1 MELTQNIIQR
11 LNQLLAKPALVSAED
26 TLLLNAF
33 SERYPYF
40 QPVYLLMAKAAANSE
55 NHARLLTKASIYN
68 SGILLH
74 RFIYQPQSLKPA
86 EDFNVLAYKTL
97 TKKTDF
103 VTSDNYDNYNEKE
116 ISTSEEALEVIL
128 DSPSKETA
136 CQHSQKAAGIA
147 NETVLTDQFI
157 KDRLNETNSIEQ
169 ALAEEETEREVDQ
182 ENQNKEIDLITET
195 YNQTSFTDANFFK
208 QESAEQNDGQQ
219 IEEQYKVNNEGAE
232 LEIQPIQAEKANSTT
247 AIDEPIEESLAL
259 SDFFAFE
266 NSIADTNHEVKSG
279 LAEKDVLSC
288 SESPNIVSRYED
300 DELPYTFL
308 WWLQK
313 TRKEHAQIFRPYA
326 SVAKPKSNRTKTISE
341 QLQHQYVEHIFYLQ
355 PPFIEEAIKNA
366 ETTPPIR
373 HKGDEII
380 EKFIQNDPHIK
391 ALNPDQIDNENK
403 AKKSAE
409 DHYELVSETLA
420 EVYVEQMLFHK
431 AIDTYRKLSLKFP
444 EKSRYFA
451 DLIQSLEKKI

>member
-11 LNQLLAKPALVSAED
+11 LNQLLAKPALVNAED
-26 TLLLNAF
+26 MLLLNAF

-40 QPVYLLMAKAAANSE
+40 QPVYLLMTKAAADSE
-55 NHARLLTKASIYN
+55 NQARLLTKASIYN

-74 RFIYQPQSLKPA
+74 RFIHQPKSLKPA
-86 EDFNVLAYKTL
+86 EDFNVLAYKAL
-97 TKKTDF
+97 IKKTDF
-103 VTSDNYDNYNEKE
+103 VTSDNDYNEKE
-116 ISTSEEALEVIL
+116 IFTSEEALEVIPE
-128 DSPSKETA
+128 SHSKETT
-136 CQHSQKAAGIA
+136 CQHIQKAGGIA
-147 NETVLTDQFI
+147 NENSLTDQLI
-157 KDRLNETNSIEQ
+157 KNRLNETNSIEQ
-169 ALAEEETEREVDQ
+169 AFAEEETEKEVNQ
-182 ENQNKEIDLITET
+182 ENQNQEIDLVTET
-195 YNQTSFTDANFFK
+195 YNQSSFTQANLFE
-208 QESAEQNDGQQ
+208 QELAEQNDEQQ
-219 IEEQYKVNNEGAE
+219 VEEHYNVNNEGTE
-232 LEIQPIQAEKANSTT
+232 LEIQPIQAEKTTSTT
-247 AIDEPIEESLAL
+247 AIDEPLEESLAL

-266 NSIADTNHEVKSG
+266 NSIADTDHEIKSG
-279 LAEKDVLSC
+279 LDEEHPSSC
-288 SESPNIVSRYED
+288 SESPNIISRYED

-313 TRKEHAQIFRPYA
+313 MRKEHAQIFRPYA
-326 SVAKPKSNRTKTISE
+326 SVAKPQSNRQKTVAE
-341 QLQHQYVEHIFYLQ
+341 QLQHQYVEHIFFLQ
-355 PPFIEEAIKNA
+355 TPFIEEAIKND
-366 ETTPPIR
+366 ETNASIR

-420 EVYVEQMLFHK
+420 EIYVEQMIFHK